1 MKVNVSNFKLNKSA
15 CPHFFRKD
23 DIDMHCVYCGYAIY
37 SSQIEERQQLKR
49 TRVEDTETSIS
60 SSENKKEAN
69 YSPPRKVQNG
79 RVISY
84 EQLNK
89 YKAGMGN

>member
-37 SSQIEERQQLKR
+37 SSQVAERRQLKR
-49 TRVEDTETSIS
+49 ARAKTSKTPHR
-60 SSENKKEAN
+60 ENKKEIN

-79 RVISY
+79 RVTPY
-84 EQLNK
+84 E
-89 YKAGMGN
+89 